1 MVEIVAEISGN
12 HGGDLV
18 KACHLIVQAAAAGCD
33 HAKFQYYRPED
44 MPDRHVGENEK
55 MYQELMVPDYW
66 LPEMFKTAKLHNIGL
81 FASVF
86 SARAAKEVL
95 KFDVPYIKIAS
106 PVSTPLSDETYK
118 AIGDVVPR
126 HVGLIVSS
134 DSRHADKMW
143 NWHFWKRTVV
153 RMYCPPGHPQELIN
167 EDYIFGWNQT
177 EGFSDHS
184 TGISAPLSFMREVAS
199 LKMIE
204 KHLKLDDNCEDAAF
218 SADRKTMELL
228 CKLVRNR

>member
-12 HGGDLV
+12 HGGSLV
-18 KACHLIVQAAAAGCD
+18 RACFLIVQAAAAGCD

-55 MYQELMVPDYW
+55 MYQELMVHDYW

-95 KFDVPYIKIAS
+95 KYDVPYIKIAS
-106 PVSTPLSDETYK
+106 PVSTPLSSETYRDI
-118 AIGDVVPR
+118 ADFVPR

-134 DSRHADKMW
+134 DLSHAGKMW
-143 NWHFWKRTVV
+143 NWHFWKRPFL
-153 RMYCPPGHPQELIN
+153 RMYCPPGHPQELLD
-167 EDYIFGWNQT
+167 EDYAFAWKAGV

-184 TGISAPLSFMREVAS
+184 AGISAPLSFVRELPTS
-199 LKMIE
+199 MIE

-228 CKLVRNR
+228 CKLVHNR